1 MNSAN
6 IKSAKKYRPNLV
18 ELMNLSEVNYM
29 LLMRLMR
36 KKVGLRIIDKS
47 IDKTID
53 EQKIKDKNNEEV
65 VGEKLHFF
73 ISDLLAYTITIN
85 EVTRYT
91 SVVTMAQDAMVQ
103 NSPAKNTTTMVNK
116 LSPLFR
122 PVMMVR
128 LYHDARMVEILSSQD
143 VRQIKPR
150 YDYPNEAM
158 FHQDEKRQLSLFL
171 KEWLHLCLQQG
182 QVNISFE
189 PKL

>member
-36 KKVGLRIIDKS
+36 KKVGLRI

>member
-1 MNSAN
+1 M
-6 IKSAKKYRPNLV
+6 
-18 ELMNLSEVNYM
+18 
-29 LLMRLMR
+29 
-36 KKVGLRIIDKS
+36 
-47 IDKTID
+47 
-53 EQKIKDKNNEEV
+53 
-65 VGEKLHFF
+65 
-73 ISDLLAYTITIN
+73 
-85 EVTRYT
+85 TRYT

>member
-36 KKVGLRIIDKS
+36 KKVGLRI

-103 NSPAKNTTTMVNK
+103 NSSAKNTTTMVNK